1 MKSLVLRNTFF
12 LCCLVVG
19 SNAQN
24 AVKTTL
30 DSTTHSTHPQDA
42 LPPMANMPI
51 MTFDKKAINFGKIKA
66 GEKPEVIYHFTNTG
80 DTDLDILIV
89 SSCDCTD
96 LEWTSTTV
104 KPGGKGMIKA
114 VFYSEDIEPADRKK
128 PIKKPIDVILK
139 QNHPANDYP
148 IVEELSFEAIIID

>member
-1 MKSLVLRNTFF
+1 MKSLVLKNTLL
-12 LCCLVVG
+12 LCLLVVG
-19 SNAQN
+19 LNAQN

-30 DSTTHSTHPQDA
+30 DSTALTPHPQDA
-42 LPPMANMPI
+42 LPPVAGMPI
-51 MTFDKKAINFGKIKA
+51 MTFDKKTVNFGKIKA
-66 GEKPEVIYHFTNTG
+66 GAKPEVIYNFTNTG

-104 KPGGKGMIKA
+104 KPGGKGMIRA
-114 VFYSEDIEPADRKK
+114 VFYSEDIEPKDRKK
-128 PIKKPIDVILK
+128 PKKKPIDVILK
-139 QNHPANDYP
+139 QNHPVNDYP

>member
-1 MKSLVLRNTFF
+1 MKSLVLKNTLL
-12 LCCLVVG
+12 LCLLVVG
-19 SNAQN
+19 LNAQN

-30 DSTTHSTHPQDA
+30 DSTALTSNSQDA
-42 LPPMANMPI
+42 LPPVAGMPI
-51 MTFDKKAINFGKIKA
+51 MTFDKKTTHFGKIKA
-66 GEKPEVIYHFTNTG
+66 GDKPEVIFNFTNTG

-104 KPGGKGMIKA
+104 KPGGKGMIRA
-114 VFYSEDIEPADRKK
+114 VFYSEDIEAADRKK

>member
-1 MKSLVLRNTFF
+1 MKSLVLKNTIL
-12 LCCLVVG
+12 LCLLAVG
-19 SNAQN
+19 LDAQN

-30 DSTTHSTHPQDA
+30 DSTVLASHPQDA
-42 LPPMANMPI
+42 LPPVANMPI
-51 MTFDKKAINFGKIKA
+51 MTFDKKTINFGKIKA
-66 GEKPEVIYHFTNTG
+66 GDKPEVIYNFTNTG

-104 KPGGKGMIKA
+104 KPGGKGMIRA
-114 VFYSEDIEPADRKK
+114 VFYSEDIEPKDRKK

-148 IVEELSFEAIIID
+148 IVEELNFEAIIID